1 MEHENEENNFYKKH
15 IQNIDNGDYDS
26 TDTEETSDDEEEQYY
41 FKKVLNR
48 EGLQYDCDEDIN
60 DGFKEDS
67 DTDDSDA
74 DDEDY

>member
-1 MEHENEENNFYKKH
+1 MEHENEENDFYKKH

-26 TDTEETSDDEEEQYY
+26 TDTDDSDNEEEELYY
-41 FKKVLNR
+41 FKHVHNR
-48 EGLQYDCDEDIN
+48 EGLQYSTDSDIE

-67 DTDDSDA
+67 DIDDSDA